1 LPGRFQVLGRDID
14 AYWVSG
20 SAHLIWALLISE
32 ALIGREGAGKN
43 CVVLSSSDVVSV
55 DFLHVLFPLQILISN
70 LLVNNQVSEAGSEI
84 AGQGLLISEL
94 FGVSFM

>member
-1 LPGRFQVLGRDID
+1 
-14 AYWVSG
+14 
-20 SAHLIWALLISE
+20 
-32 ALIGREGAGKN
+32 
-43 CVVLSSSDVVSV
+43 VVSV
-55 DFLHVLFPLQILISN
+55 DFLQVLFPLQILISN